1 MATITN
7 PETLIGQTA
16 YDNDGDKIGKVGQV
30 YVDQDNGQPK
40 WLTVNTGLFGS
51 NESFVPL
58 ERVTQSGDDVRIDI
72 DKATIKDAPNV
83 DADGAIS
90 PEEEDNLYTYYGLG
104 TDTTGTNDY
113 TGTDTPG
120 TETTGTG
127 YTESAGHDTSGPNTD
142 DAMTRSEE
150 QLHVGT
156 ERREAGTARL
166 RKYVVTE
173 QQTATVPV
181 SHEEVRVTREPITN
195 ANAGDALD
203 GPEISEEEHE
213 VTLHEERPVVEKET
227 VPVER
232 VALGTE
238 TVTENEQVS
247 ADVRKEEIEYD
258 DGTARTTAG
267 TDETR
272 R

>member
-40 WLTVNTGLFGS
+40 WLTVNTGLFGT

-83 DADGAIS
+83 AADGAIS

-104 TDTTGTNDY
+104 TTGTTGY
-113 TGTDTPG
+113 TGTD
-120 TETTGTG
+120 TTGTG
-127 YTESAGHDTSGPNTD
+127 YTESAGHDTSGPDTD

-173 QQTATVPV
+173 QQTTTVPV
-181 SHEEVRVTREPITN
+181 SHEEVRVTREPITD
-195 ANAGDALD
+195 ANVGDALD
-203 GPEISEEEHE
+203 GPAISEEEHE
-213 VTLHEERPVVEKET
+213 VILHEERPVVQKET

-232 VALGTE
+232 VKLGTE
-238 TVTENEQVS
+238 TVTENQDVA

-258 DGTARTTAG
+258 DGTARTTDG
-267 TDETR
+267 TDR
-272 R
+272 V